1 MLERGKDKE
10 IEGDYMISLKDTGLF
25 RKVAPAEIQK
35 MMKCSGA
42 VTKEYKAGDYIFRE
56 EDMPQFLY
64 LILEGEVS
72 IVKDFN
78 SGRQDILYVAGIGD
92 VFGEDFFGP
101 EQKPYW
107 FNAVANTKTMILLL
121 PWRFFFGFCS
131 NACEHHQQLIRNML
145 EIMAVRNFDMTK
157 KAHILSSTTLREK
170 ISVWLLE
177 TMEDGVADTGMNRE
191 QMAAYLGV
199 TRPSLSR
206 EMMKM
211 QKEGIISVKKGKIFV
226 SDRDKLYGCME

>member
-1 MLERGKDKE
+1 
-10 IEGDYMISLKDTGLF
+10 MISLKDTGLF
-25 RKVAPAEIQK
+25 CEIEPEEIEK

-42 VTKEYKAGDYIFRE
+42 VTKEYMAGDYIFRE
-56 EDMPQFLY
+56 EDIPQFLY
-64 LILEGEVS
+64 LVLEGEVS
-72 IVKDFN
+72 IVKDFT
-78 SGRQDILYVAGIGD
+78 SGRQDILYVAGTGD

-107 FNAVANTKTMILLL
+107 FNAVTTAKTIVLLL
-121 PWRFFFGFCS
+121 PWKFFYGFCR

-177 TMEDGVADTGMNRE
+177 TMKDGVVDTGMNRE

-211 QKEGIISVKKGKIFV
+211 QKEGIISIEKGKIYIC
-226 SDRDKLYGCME
+226 DQDKLYG